1 MTNNIEIIAELAQG
15 FEGSVE
21 QAKLMVKAAAK
32 AGANAAKFQLVY
44 ADELATPDYPY
55 YDLFSS
61 LEMTD
66 EDWRSVKSTCE
77 ANGIELIL
85 DVFGGL
91 GLALVEQLSIK
102 TIKLHATDIN
112 NVGFL
117 TSLAESS
124 IERIMV
130 GAGGAYVGEI
140 KDALEILG
148 SKKVILF
155 HGFQGYPTGVA
166 DNQISRLK
174 LLSDTFFGYENVI
187 LGFSDHVDPF
197 NPSSISL
204 PAYAVGQ
211 GAMVLEK
218 HLTLGCCMEL
228 EDHEAA
234 MNPDQ
239 FKTFVSCI
247 RDVEIAHGESSL
259 GDNFGMSESEENYRK
274 NIRRHVVA
282 SRDLKIGSVITSSD
296 VALKRS
302 SSSSAYTDIQL
313 VYGKTV
319 NKAINTNAPLNH
331 GDLND

>member
-1 MTNNIEIIAELAQG
+1 MQVEIVAELAQG

-21 QAKLMVKAAAK
+21 QARLLVKAAAK

-55 YDLFSS
+55 YELFSS

-66 EDWRSVKSTCE
+66 EDWLSIKSSCD

-85 DVFGGL
+85 DVFGDL
-91 GLALVEQLSIK
+91 GLALAEKLSVK

-117 TSLAESS
+117 NALAKST
-124 IERIMV
+124 IERIML
-130 GAGGAYVGEI
+130 GAGGAYLEEI
-140 KDALEILG
+140 KDALEILD
-148 SKKVILF
+148 SKKVVLF
-155 HGFQGYPTGVA
+155 HGFQGYPTVIN

-174 LLSDTFFGYENVI
+174 VLELTFSDYRNVV
-187 LGFSDHVDPF
+187 LGFSDHVDPA
-197 NPSSISL
+197 NPSSITL

-228 EDHEAA
+228 EDHESA

-239 FKTFVSCI
+239 FKIFVDCI
-247 RDVEIAHGESSL
+247 RDVEIAHGESSRD
-259 GDNFGMSESEENYRK
+259 DNFGMSESEEQYRK
-274 NIRRHVVA
+274 NIRRHVIA
-282 SRDLKIGSVITSSD
+282 AKELKVGDVIKASD

-302 SSSSAYTDIQL
+302 SLSSAYTDIQF
-313 VYGKTV
+313 VYGKTL
-319 NKAINTNAPLNH
+319 NKVIDKNAPLSH
-331 GDLND
+331 GDVNE

>member
-1 MTNNIEIIAELAQG
+1 MQVEIVAELAQG

-21 QAKLMVKAAAK
+21 QARLLVKAAAK

-55 YDLFSS
+55 YELFSS

-66 EDWRSVKSTCE
+66 EDWLSIKSSCD

-85 DVFGGL
+85 DVFGDL
-91 GLALVEQLSIK
+91 GLALAEKLSVK

-117 TSLAESS
+117 NALAKST
-124 IERIMV
+124 IERIML
-130 GAGGAYVGEI
+130 GAGGAYLEEI
-140 KDALEILG
+140 KDALEILD
-148 SKKVILF
+148 SKKVVLF
-155 HGFQGYPTGVA
+155 HGFQGYPTVIN

-174 LLSDTFFGYENVI
+174 VLELTFSDYRNVV
-187 LGFSDHVDPF
+187 LGFSDHVDPA
-197 NPSSISL
+197 NPSSITL

-228 EDHEAA
+228 EDHESA

-239 FKTFVSCI
+239 FKIFVDCI
-247 RDVEIAHGESSL
+247 RDVEIAHGESSPD
-259 GDNFGMSESEENYRK
+259 DNFGMSESEEQYRK
-274 NIRRHVVA
+274 NIRRHVIA
-282 SRDLKIGSVITSSD
+282 AKELKVGDVIKASD

-302 SSSSAYTDIQL
+302 SLSSAYTDIQF
-313 VYGKTV
+313 VYGKTL
-319 NKAINTNAPLNH
+319 NKVIDKNAPLSH
-331 GDLND
+331 GDVNE